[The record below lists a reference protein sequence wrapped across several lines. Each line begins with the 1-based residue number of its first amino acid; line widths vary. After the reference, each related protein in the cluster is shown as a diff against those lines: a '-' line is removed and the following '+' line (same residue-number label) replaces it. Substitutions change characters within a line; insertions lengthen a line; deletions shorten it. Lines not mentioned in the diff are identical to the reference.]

1 MEQKVT
7 LKKLAG
13 LLNLSVSTVSKS
25 LNDSP
30 EISAQTRSRV
40 KQFAILNNYV
50 PNGMAQSLKA
60 NKTKTIGV
68 IIPNI
73 LPSFFTKALYGIES
87 TAAKAGY
94 KIIIC
99 ISNESTRK
107 EAESLRTF
115 LNGRVDGIIL
125 SLAKET
131 QQTQQLE
138 HLNRIIDYGIP
149 LVLFDRITHKISC
162 DSISID
168 DKKIAEKATDEMH
181 RSGCRNIIYLSTIFD
196 TSVDL
201 QRQNGYA
208 LSRAKCRAQPYV
220 LHINENEA
228 FEEKL
233 LPVLAEKSVDGI
245 LAADELSAILSM
257 RTAIKKGY
265 KIPEDISVIGFTNGF
280 MGEHFLPSLST
291 VNQHAEEQGKMAVET
306 LITRLQKDQDSPT
319 ALEEYLEPV
328 HHVLETV
335 IIHRESTHPPVPKF
349 SGKV

>member
-13 LLNLSVSTVSKS
+13 LLNLSISTVSKS

-40 KQFAILNNYV
+40 KQLALLNNYI

-87 TAAKAGY
+87 TAGKAGY
-94 KIIIC
+94 RIIIC
-99 ISNESTRK
+99 ISNESTQK
-107 EAESLRTF
+107 EAESLKTF

-131 QQTQQLE
+131 QQTNKLD

-149 LVLFDRITHKISC
+149 LVLFDRISNELRC

-168 DKKIAEKATDEMH
+168 DHKIAEKATDEMH
-181 RSGCRNIIYLSTIFD
+181 ESGCRNIIYLSTIFD

-208 LSRAKCRAQPYV
+208 MSQAKHRAKPFV
-220 LHINENEA
+220 LHIRDDEA

-245 LAADELSAILSM
+245 LAADELSAIRSM
-257 RTAIKKGY
+257 RAAIKHGY
-265 KIPEDISVIGFTNGF
+265 KIPEDLSVIGFTNGF

-291 VNQHAEEQGKMAVET
+291 VNQHAEEQGKLAVET
-306 LITRLQKDQDSPT
+306 LISRLQMDNDKTLDIKNNPD
-319 ALEEYLEPV
+319 PV
-328 HHVLETV
+328 QHILETL
-335 IIHRESTHPPVPKF
+335 IIHRESTRHPLAGL
-349 SGKV
+349 SR

>member
-7 LKKLAG
+7 LKELAR
-13 LLNLSVSTVSKS
+13 LLNLSVSTVSKA
-25 LNDSP
+25 LNDSS

-40 KQFAILNNYV
+40 KQLALLNNYV
-50 PNGMAQSLKA
+50 PNGMAQSLKN

-68 IIPNI
+68 VIPNI
-73 LPSFFTKALYGIES
+73 LPSFFTKALHGIES

-99 ISNESTRK
+99 ISNESTEK
-107 EAESLRTF
+107 EEESLRTF
-115 LNGRVDGIIL
+115 LSGRVDGIIL

-131 QQTQQLE
+131 QQTKKLD
-138 HLNRIIDYGIP
+138 HLKRIIDYGIP
-149 LVLFDRITHKISC
+149 LVFFDRISDELSC

-181 RSGCRNIIYLSTIFD
+181 QTGCRNIIYLSTIFD

-201 QRQNGYA
+201 QRQNGYTISQA
-208 LSRAKCRAQPYV
+208 KRRAEPYI
-220 LHINENEA
+220 LHIKDYAVFQER
-228 FEEKL
+228 L
-233 LPVLAEKSVDGI
+233 LPVISEKCVDGI
-245 LAADELSAILSM
+245 LAADELSAILTM
-257 RTAIKKGY
+257 RTAIKNGY

-306 LITRLQKDQDSPT
+306 LISRLKDENTD
-319 ALEEYLEPV
+319 PV
-328 HHVLETV
+328 KHVLDTA
-335 IIHRESTHPPVPKF
+335 IIHRESTRTPVSFLKN
-349 SGKV
+349 V